1 MVVMFTSFFMVTS
14 VFFMVT
20 TVTVAVPAMMLVVVT
35 MMMLVVVPMMT
46 VMPVMAIVVTMMQ
59 QRAERYKSN
68 RRTHDAVTMV
78 GLRRNT
84 GQRQSQRAAGCN
96 QAQFVSC
103 QVNHYYLPLYL
114 VTPPI

>member
-1 MVVMFTSFFMVTS
+1 MVAS

-35 MMMLVVVPMMT
+35 MMMLVVMPMMAVIMT
-46 VMPVMAIVVTMMQ
+46 VVAMMQ
-59 QRAERYKSN
+59 QRPQCKKCN
-68 RRTHDAVTMV
+68 RRTDNAVVMM
-78 GLRRNT
+78 GLGRHA
-84 GQRQSQRAAGCN
+84 GQRKYNCSTRCN